1 MIGFETIGNATIIGY
16 DDEPVIA
23 TDAWIAGDAYF
34 GSWGMS
40 HEIPTEQYENIR
52 RAKYQWFSHAHP
64 DHLNVGA
71 LASLGQS
78 RFLLAKHEGSRI
90 YNDLTEMGYNVTVL
104 PEREWVTLSPHIR
117 AMTLS
122 DYNQDSILLLDIN
135 GRLVLN
141 LNDASDHGWGHF
153 VRKVAKSF
161 RREVYLLNLVTWG
174 DADMMNL
181 FTEDGRRIPPKGALK
196 LPIAPRVQT
205 LAIRYGANRI
215 IPFSS
220 FHRYQREDSVWANE
234 FVPSQ
239 EDYNRGADPAKPEIL
254 PPFLRVDCV
263 TGETAPLNPRPLPIQ
278 SLKAEQFGDN
288 WGDRL
293 EPEEKRQIREYIQ
306 KKEELRK
313 HFGFVRFRVGGEEMV
328 VDINPRRHR
337 DRGFTFE
344 APRNSLCTA
353 VKYEIFDDLLIGNFM
368 KTTLHGGATL
378 YPNFTPVVAKYA
390 DNGRAQTSAELREY
404 KRAYYERDRA
414 SLILGRLEENSLKF
428 VRMILPERSAAFKAA
443 KRLYWDWKRR

>member
-1 MIGFETIGNATIIGY
+1 MIGFETIGNATLIAY

-23 TDAWIAGDAYF
+23 TDAWIAGEAYF
-34 GSWGMS
+34 GSWGIS
-40 HEIPTEQYENIR
+40 HEIPAEQFENIG

-64 DHLNVGA
+64 DHLNVGS

-78 RFLLAKHEGSRI
+78 TLLLAKHEGSRI
-90 YNDLTEMGYNVTVL
+90 YNDLTGMGYNVKIM

-117 AMTLS
+117 AMTIS

-153 VRKVAKSF
+153 VRKIAKSF
-161 RREVYLLNLVTWG
+161 KKEVYLLNLATWG
-174 DADMMNL
+174 DADMINL

-205 LAIRYGANRI
+205 LAITYGANRV

-220 FHRYQREDSVWANE
+220 FHRYQREDSVWAND
-234 FVPSQ
+234 FVPSL
-239 EDYNRGADPAKPEIL
+239 EDYYRGSDPAKPEIL
-254 PPFLRVDCV
+254 APFLRVDCV
-263 TGETAPLNPRPLPIQ
+263 TGETSRIDPRPIELQP
-278 SLKAEQFGDN
+278 LKAAQFGDN
-288 WGDRL
+288 WSDRL
-293 EPEEKRQIREYIQ
+293 EPEEKSQIREYIQ

-313 HFGFVRFRVGGEEMV
+313 HFGFVRFRVGGEEFT
-328 VDINPRRHR
+328 VDLNPQNKHK
-337 DRGFTFE
+337 GFTFE
-344 APRNSLCTA
+344 VPRNSLCTA

-378 YPNFTPVVAKYA
+378 YPNFTPIVAKYA
-390 DNGRAQTSAELREY
+390 DNGRAQTAAELREY
-404 KRAYYERDRA
+404 KRAYYDRDRA
-414 SLILGRLEENSLKF
+414 SLILRRIEVNSLNF
-428 VRMILPERSAAFKAA
+428 VRMMLPEQSVAFKAA
-443 KRLYWDWKRR
+443 KRMYWDWKRR

>member
-1 MIGFETIGNATIIGY
+1 MIGFETIGNATVIGY
-16 DDEPVIA
+16 DQDPVIA

-40 HEIPTEQYENIR
+40 HEIPPEQHSNIR
-52 RAKYQWFSHAHP
+52 RAKYQWFSHSHP
-64 DHLNVGA
+64 GHLNVGA

-78 RFLLAKHEGSRI
+78 TFLLAKHEGSRI
-90 YNDLTEMGYNVTVL
+90 YNDLTGMGYNVKIL

-117 AMTLS
+117 AMTIS

-205 LAIRYGANRI
+205 LAIRYGANRV

-220 FHRYQREDSVWANE
+220 FHRYQREDSIWAND
-234 FVPSQ
+234 FVPSL
-239 EDYNRGADPAKPEIL
+239 EDYNRGADRAKPEIL

-263 TGETAPLNPRPLPIQ
+263 TGETMRLNPRPHEIQ
-278 SLKAEQFGDN
+278 PLRAEQFGDD

-293 EPEEKRQIREYIQ
+293 EPEEKRQIREYFQ

-328 VDINPRRHR
+328 VDINPRHKEK
-337 DRGFTFE
+337 GFTFA
-344 APRNSLCTA
+344 APRNSLCRA

-368 KTTLHGGATL
+368 KTTLHGDATL
-378 YPNFTPVVAKYA
+378 YPNFTPIVAKYA
-390 DNGRAQTSAELREY
+390 DNGRAQSCAELKEY
-404 KRAYYERDRA
+404 KRTYYERDLA

-428 VRMILPERSAAFKAA
+428 VRMILPERSVAFKAA
-443 KRLYWDWKRR
+443 KRFYWDWKGR